1 MDNHYTDRELMALF
15 EIMRELTRAYNPV
28 PPASKIDPVL
38 AFTLQTVTADLEK
51 AMSAY
56 RAKLADLEQ
65 QQRHRPSRRGARKLA
80 HS

>member
-1 MDNHYTDRELMALF
+1 MG
-15 EIMRELTRAYNPV
+15 ELTRPYYPI

-38 AFTLQTVTADLEK
+38 AFTLQTVSADLER

-65 QQRHRPSRRGARKLA
+65 RQRQQPSRRGARKLA
-80 HS
+80 HSRSPLTRRQ